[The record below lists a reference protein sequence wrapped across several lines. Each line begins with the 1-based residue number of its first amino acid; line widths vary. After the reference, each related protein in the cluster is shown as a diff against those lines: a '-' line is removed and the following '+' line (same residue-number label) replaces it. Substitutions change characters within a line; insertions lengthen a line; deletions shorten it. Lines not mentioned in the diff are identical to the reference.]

1 MPQPNQAMRTEAQRG
16 LDWRNEFGRGGTEVG
31 IARARDIVNN
41 ENLSQDTVRRM
52 KAYFDRHEI
61 DKEAE
66 GFRPG
71 EDGYPSNGR
80 IAWALWGG
88 DAGRSWANANLE
100 DDSRATES
108 GGAMKDKEIRSFVP
122 AEMRAAEDGSVRVS
136 GYAAVFNQET
146 DIGGFFTEVIE
157 RGAFTEAIGRDDVV
171 FLINHE
177 GLPLARTRSGTLT
190 LSEDER
196 GLKVDA
202 MLDMS
207 DPDVMSI
214 VPKMKRGD
222 LDKMSF
228 AFYPEAQRWDET
240 GDVPKRY
247 IQKVR
252 LADVSIVT
260 TPAYDGTEIGLRSL
274 EAHRR
279 SSSKAKK
286 SSPSNQASRRM
297 RMAAKLRGI
306 FQPSKRSMEEE
317 EVILQSIVSSEQN
330 LINRQNVQDNW
341 NLGPVEA
348 SVDPAANSDY
358 WSNMA
363 TVWSVSEAEARR
375 MLCSNCEYFNNTPE
389 AQRLMEDIPL
399 DEFDM
404 DGGGRGYC
412 QKFEFV
418 CHNLRTCQAWERKE
432 FAAD

>member
-1 MPQPNQAMRTEAQRG
+1 MPKPNKAMQDEAQRG

-41 ENLSQDTVRRM
+41 VDLSQDTVRRM
-52 KAYFDRHEI
+52 KAYFDRHEV
-61 DKEAE
+61 DKDAE
-66 GFRPG
+66 GFSPG
-71 EDGYPSNGR
+71 EEGYPSNGR

-88 DAGRSWANANLE
+88 DAGRSWANANIE
-100 DDSRATES
+100 DDSRDGTV
-108 GGAMKDKEIRSFVP
+108 KDKEVRSFLP
-122 AEMRAAEDGSVRVS
+122 AELRAADDGSVKVS

-146 DIGGFFTEVIE
+146 NIGDYFIEVIE

-177 GLPLARTRSGTLT
+177 GLPLARTRSGTLQ

-196 GLKVDA
+196 GLKMDA
-202 MLDMS
+202 VLDMS

-228 AFYPEAQRWDET
+228 AFYPEVQRWDET
-240 GDVPKRY
+240 GDIPKRY

-260 TPAYDGTEIGLRSL
+260 TPAYNGTEIGLRSL
-274 EAHRR
+274 EAHR
-279 SSSKAKK
+279 KAAKPK
-286 SSPSNQASRRM
+286 EQNKPSQSQRRM

-306 FQPSKRSMEEE
+306 AEQEKRSEEE
-317 EVILQSIVSSEQN
+317 EFILQSIVSADQN
-330 LINRQNVQDNW
+330 ETNRQVVIDSW
-341 NLGPVEA
+341 NLGPDSA
-348 SVDPAANSDY
+348 SVQPDANSDY

-363 TVWSVSEAEARR
+363 SLWSVSEAEARR
-375 MLCSNCEYFNNTPE
+375 MLCANCEYFNNTPE

-399 DEFDM
+399 DDLDL

-412 QKFEFV
+412 QKFQFI

-432 FAAD
+432 FFAP

>member
-1 MPQPNQAMRTEAQRG
+1 MPKPNQAMQNEAQRG

-41 ENLSQDTVRRM
+41 VDLSQDTVRRM
-52 KAYFDRHEI
+52 KAYFDRHEV
-61 DKEAE
+61 DKDAE

-71 EDGYPSNGR
+71 EEGYPSNGR

-88 DAGRSWANANLE
+88 DAGRSWANANIE
-100 DDSRATES
+100 DDSRDGTV
-108 GGAMKDKEIRSFVP
+108 KDKEVRSFLP
-122 AEMRAAEDGSVRVS
+122 AELRAADDGSVKVS

-146 DIGGFFTEVIE
+146 NIGDYFIEVIE

-177 GLPLARTRSGTLT
+177 GLPLARTRSGTLQ

-196 GLKVDA
+196 GLKMDA
-202 MLDMS
+202 VLDMS

-228 AFYPEAQRWDET
+228 AFYPEVQRWDET
-240 GDVPKRY
+240 GDIPKRY

-274 EAHRR
+274 EAHR
-279 SSSKAKK
+279 KAAKPKEQKK
-286 SSPSNQASRRM
+286 PSQSQRRM

-306 FQPSKRSMEEE
+306 AEQEKRSEEE
-317 EVILQSIVSSEQN
+317 EFILQSIVSADQN
-330 LINRQNVQDNW
+330 ETNRQVVIDSW
-341 NLGPVEA
+341 NLGPDSA
-348 SVDPAANSDY
+348 SFQPDANSDY

-363 TVWSVSEAEARR
+363 SLWSVSEEEARR
-375 MLCSNCEYFNNTPE
+375 MLCANCEYFNNTPE
-389 AQRLMEDIPL
+389 AQRLMEDITL
-399 DEFDM
+399 DDLDL

-412 QKFEFV
+412 QKFQFI

-432 FAAD
+432 FFAP

>member
-1 MPQPNQAMRTEAQRG
+1 MPQPNQAMREEAQRG

-52 KAYFDRHEI
+52 KAYFDRHEV

-100 DDSRATES
+100 EDSRATET

-122 AEMRAAEDGSVRVS
+122 AEVRAAEDGNVRVS

-146 DIGGFFTEVIE
+146 NIGDYFIEVIE
-157 RGAFTEAIGRDDVV
+157 RGAFTDAIGRDDVV

-202 MLDMS
+202 MLDTS
-207 DPDVMSI
+207 DPDVMTI

-228 AFYPEAQRWDET
+228 AFYPELQRWDET
-240 GDVPKRY
+240 GDLPKRY

-274 EAHRR
+274 EAHRKQTAR
-279 SSSKAKK
+279 SDANKNNPA
-286 SSPSNQASRRM
+286 RRM
-297 RMAAKLRGI
+297 RMSAKLRGI
-306 FQPSKRSMEEE
+306 A
-317 EVILQSIVSSEQN
+317 
-330 LINRQNVQDNW
+330 
-341 NLGPVEA
+341 A
-348 SVDPAANSDY
+348 S
-358 WSNMA
+358 
-363 TVWSVSEAEARR
+363 
-375 MLCSNCEYFNNTPE
+375 
-389 AQRLMEDIPL
+389 
-399 DEFDM
+399 
-404 DGGGRGYC
+404 
-412 QKFEFV
+412 
-418 CHNLRTCQAWERKE
+418 
-432 FAAD
+432 